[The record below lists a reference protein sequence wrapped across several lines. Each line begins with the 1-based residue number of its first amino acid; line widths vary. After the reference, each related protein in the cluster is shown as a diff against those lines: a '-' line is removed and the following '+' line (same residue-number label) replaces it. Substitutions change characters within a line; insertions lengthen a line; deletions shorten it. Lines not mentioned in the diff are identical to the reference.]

1 MVLTRR
7 PILARQDSGDTS
19 QGQPCMGTRKR
30 CVVEKNQPPLFWGMA
45 DFHPSSLDHWH
56 STYRLCVLAIM
67 AASSLFEEI
76 LMMQKA
82 T

>member
-45 DFHPSSLDHWH
+45 DSHPSSLDHWH
-56 STYRLCVLAIM
+56 STDCAFWQLWRHFRFLKR
-67 AASSLFEEI
+67 S
-76 LMMQKA
+76 
-82 T
+82 